1 MVASSSELWLIAT
14 LQPSENVS
22 AGFMFISASFMNVC
36 NSQSVSYGEISVLGV
51 VLQELSVSFFF
62 FFFQVLTE
70 IMITKQSMIT
80 IIINQLQVINHIFSF
95 FFQAV

>member
-36 NSQSVSYGEISVLGV
+36 NSQSVSYGEIFVLGV

>member
-36 NSQSVSYGEISVLGV
+36 NSQSVSYGEIFVLGV
-51 VLQELSVSFFF
+51 VLQELSVSFF
-62 FFFQVLTE
+62 
-70 IMITKQSMIT
+70 S
-80 IIINQLQVINHIFSF
+80 SF
-95 FFQAV
+95 FKF